1 MNIKIPKD
9 DFIAQKF
16 STGWVVG
23 MVKSGKEEECCWPVA
38 VKYMSETHWW
48 TQKLNSED
56 YGVDKCWV
64 LLAVVK
70 D

>member
-1 MNIKIPKD
+1 
-9 DFIAQKF
+9 
-16 STGWVVG
+16 

-38 VKYMSETHWW
+38 VKYMSETHSW

-64 LLAVVK
+64 LLAVVN